1 MMKHMLALIL
11 SLMMIFT
18 LTAAQASDTE
28 SMDNIYRDLKEI
40 YPEIDSIMDEWDSI
54 PEETR
59 AMLYLLIKL
68 NAQLDDSTSE
78 EDVSAYVIAHEEQL
92 AQIATTV
99 TTRFDD
105 EIFSILGEDTLVK
118 SVSRRSPQ
126 IVDFYC
132 GGTGM
137 LSHTTYIG
145 FYYSADDVPYANEFS
160 TMAEFTDEGNGVFSW
175 ADEESGYSFR
185 TVRILPHWFYYHEKW
200 D

>member
-1 MMKHMLALIL
+1 MTEKEESMMKHMLALIL

-28 SMDNIYRDLKEI
+28 LMDNIYRDLKEI
-40 YPEIDSIMDEWDSI
+40 YPEIDSIKDEWDSI

-132 GGTGM
+132 GSTGM

-160 TMAEFTDEGNGVFSW
+160 TMAEFTDEGNGVFS
-175 ADEESGYSFR
+175 
-185 TVRILPHWFYYHEKW
+185 
-200 D
+200 